1 MTVGLSLTIGI
12 SGVLN
17 FAHGA
22 LYMLAGYIAWQLL
35 NSLGLPYALAAIIA
49 VIASGVLGALVYW
62 LVLVRVRGLMLSEII
77 VTFALGIGIL
87 ELLRWSGFTGF
98 RYSLPTFME
107 GSIEIADVIV
117 DYQRLF
123 IIGIG
128 VALVLALWLL
138 AHHSRIGLAFRAIA
152 QNERTALA
160 YGIESDQVAM
170 LSVALGAALAAV
182 AAITIL
188 PLGIISIDRGY
199 DVLIIAFA
207 VAIVGGLESIT
218 GMILAS
224 FVLGYAQVSAAA
236 YLGTH
241 WVMIVNLLAIILV
254 LVIKPSGLFGKS
266 KELEE
271 RV

>member
-1 MTVGLSLTIGI
+1 
-12 SGVLN
+12 
-17 FAHGA
+17 
-22 LYMLAGYIAWQLL
+22 
-35 NSLGLPYALAAIIA
+35 
-49 VIASGVLGALVYW
+49 
-62 LVLVRVRGLMLSEII
+62 
-77 VTFALGIGIL
+77 
-87 ELLRWSGFTGF
+87 
-98 RYSLPTFME
+98 
-107 GSIEIADVIV
+107 
-117 DYQRLF
+117 
-123 IIGIG
+123 
-128 VALVLALWLL
+128 
-138 AHHSRIGLAFRAIA
+138 
-152 QNERTALA
+152 
-160 YGIESDQVAM
+160 M